1 MPESFRFQGVSMLRN
16 IHMNDYLK
24 ELCQLV
30 EINEP
35 ITKVYFIGN
44 VRHEE
49 IYPKYSLIGTHTA
62 RRTFICNA
70 LLNGMPAPAVMKITG
85 HSDYKAMQ
93 PYIDIVSRD
102 VDNMVDRFV
111 DF

>member
-1 MPESFRFQGVSMLRN
+1 MFRYFGCGKPLFQAGTN
-16 IHMNDYLK
+16 YP
-24 ELCQLV
+24 
-30 EINEP
+30 INSAAKEP
-35 ITKVYFIGN
+35 ITDIYFKGN
-44 VRHEE
+44 VRHEK
-49 IYPKYSLIGTHTA
+49 IFPKHSQIGTHTA

>member
-1 MPESFRFQGVSMLRN
+1 
-16 IHMNDYLK
+16 MNDYLK
-24 ELCQLV
+24 VLCELAG
-30 EINEP
+30 INEP
-35 ITKVYFIGN
+35 ITIIYFKGN

-49 IYPKYSLIGTHTA
+49 IYPKHSLIGTHTA

-70 LLNGMPAPAVMKITG
+70 LQNGMPANAVMKITG

>member
-1 MPESFRFQGVSMLRN
+1 
-16 IHMNDYLK
+16 MNDYLK
-24 ELCQLV
+24 ELAELSG
-30 EINEP
+30 INEP

-44 VRHEE
+44 ERCEDV
-49 IYPKYSLIGTHTA
+49 YPKYSLIGTHTG

-70 LLNGMPAPAVMKITG
+70 LKNGMPAHDVMKITG

-102 VDNMVDRFV
+102 VDNMMDKFTN
-111 DF
+111 F